1 MKKIV
6 VIGGDIRYLYLI
18 EKLREYD
25 FDIDV
30 LGYEK
35 TSHSM
40 LNVNKITLDELN
52 IGNYDFIFLPVA
64 SIDNEGNIKAE
75 FSDKSLNLSNVNF
88 HNIKDNAY
96 IITGIKTKF
105 MEKLNIKNIIYYMED
120 DDIAIYNSVAT
131 AEGVIMKIM
140 ENTDYTIYGSNILVL
155 GYGRCS
161 ETITRYLKSLGAKV
175 SVLVRDNKKYAKTE
189 ILGFTPY
196 KMDELINHLGEFN
209 IIINT
214 VPELIIDK
222 EKIDLIDSNA
232 YLLDI
237 ATITG
242 FDMEYALKNGL
253 KIERFMSIPGIVA
266 PASAAPIIF
275 NKIREVI
282 IND

>member
-18 EKLREYD
+18 EKLREHD

-40 LNVNKITLDELN
+40 LNVNKITIDELN
-52 IGNYDFIFLPVA
+52 ISNYDVIFLPVA

-75 FSDKSLNLSNVNF
+75 FSDKPLNLSNVDF

-105 MEKLNIKNIIYYMED
+105 MKKLNIKNIIYYMED
-120 DDIAIYNSVAT
+120 DDIAIYNSIAT
-131 AEGVIMKIM
+131 AEGVLLKII
-140 ENTDYTIYGSNILVL
+140 ENTNYTIYGSNILVL

-189 ILGFTPY
+189 ILGYTPY
-196 KMDELINHLGEFN
+196 KMNELINHLGEFN

-237 ATITG
+237 ASING
-242 FDMEYALKNGL
+242 IDFEYALKNGL

-275 NKIREVI
+275 KKISEVI